1 MNRANLDFEDAES
14 FGDVQQAKR
23 DNILRVG
30 FQTIHNLPEDCRT
43 SKSRQLVDYAVQ
55 KDYDCFMMAEI
66 GLNWTKISA
75 NDRWFKRISGKFR
88 TSRSVFAHNVTE
100 LHQSEVL
107 QPGGVGLMSTDDVTY
122 RITATGKDPTGLG
135 RWCWTRFQGKNGVK
149 VRTISVYRP
158 CKAPG
163 ATTTYQQ
170 QLRFLRHHTAEFQP
184 RTALYKDL
192 FMECT
197 EWMDEGNQLII
208 GIDANED
215 VRTGEMAE
223 FFQTPGLRDAILDK
237 HSQSSPPAT
246 HNRNNQR
253 RPIDELFVTP
263 GLQAVAAGYSAF
275 GVGCPSDH
283 RVLWADF
290 TYTDAFG
297 LSSTPL
303 VSPGARCLNTKNPR
317 LVEKY
322 VQQATTQTAGALRSC
337 EEIILSGTLCHSA
350 GVVYIFAGRLR

>member
-1 MNRANLDFEDAES
+1 MNRANLDFKDAES

-30 FQTIHNLPEDCRT
+30 FQNIHNLPEDCRT
-43 SKSRQLVDYAVQ
+43 SKSRQLVDYVVQ

-100 LHQSEVL
+100 LHQSKVL

-122 RITATGKDPTGLG
+122 RITATGKDPPGLG

-170 QLRFLRHHTAEFQP
+170 QLRFL
-184 RTALYKDL
+184 
-192 FMECT
+192 
-197 EWMDEGNQLII
+197 
-208 GIDANED
+208 
-215 VRTGEMAE
+215 
-223 FFQTPGLRDAILDK
+223 
-237 HSQSSPPAT
+237 
-246 HNRNNQR
+246 
-253 RPIDELFVTP
+253 
-263 GLQAVAAGYSAF
+263 
-275 GVGCPSDH
+275 
-283 RVLWADF
+283 
-290 TYTDAFG
+290 
-297 LSSTPL
+297 
-303 VSPGARCLNTKNPR
+303 
-317 LVEKY
+317 
-322 VQQATTQTAGALRSC
+322 
-337 EEIILSGTLCHSA
+337 
-350 GVVYIFAGRLR
+350 